1 MRKVILYIAQSL
13 DGYISGTDGN
23 LDWLPQQIFEK
34 MNEFYSEFFQ
44 QVDIILIGRNTYDQ
58 IINVLSPNQ
67 WPYPNK
73 TSYVWTSQ
81 KIDSLYDSVHFVD
94 TDLVTFVNKI
104 KKQEGKDIWV
114 LGGATLATELIKN
127 NLIDEYCI
135 TIVPV
140 ILGKGISLFPQENY
154 NTIFLEMKSCFTEN
168 GMIQTHYIVE
178 L

>member
-1 MRKVILYIAQSL
+1 M
-13 DGYISGTDGN
+13 
-23 LDWLPQQIFEK
+23 
-34 MNEFYSEFFQ
+34 
-44 QVDIILIGRNTYDQ
+44 
-58 IINVLSPNQ
+58 
-67 WPYPNK
+67 
-73 TSYVWTSQ
+73 
-81 KIDSLYDSVHFVD
+81 YDSVHFVD

-154 NTIFLEMKSCFTEN
+154 NTIFP
-168 GMIQTHYIVE
+168 
-178 L
+178 